1 MSAIIFIVIDVNV
14 FWAGVGIV
22 GPEQFICY
30 TFFFFFLENVSVI
43 THLLLNEILPSPAN
57 YI

>member
-22 GPEQFICY
+22 GPEQFISY
-30 TFFFFFLENVSVI
+30 TFFFFLENVSVI

>member
-30 TFFFFFLENVSVI
+30 TFFFFFWKMSVI

>member
-22 GPEQFICY
+22 GPEQFISY
-30 TFFFFFLENVSVI
+30 TFFFFFGKCLSYHSSSSE
-43 THLLLNEILPSPAN
+43 
-57 YI
+57 